1 MAISSPGIGSN
12 LDVNSIVSQLMQV
25 ESQPLTKLAKK
36 EASYQAQLS
45 AYGSIKGALSSFQGA
60 VQGLSDVSKFRSF
73 SATSSDSTVAS
84 VSSSS
89 IASPGSYAVNVSKLA
104 QSQKLVAAGQAS
116 TTAAI
121 GSGASTTLTFDF
133 GSISGGTFTAY
144 NPAAGTGGS
153 YSGSSFTSNGAGVK
167 TVSIDASN
175 NSLSGIRDA
184 INTAKIGVTASIV
197 NDGGTSPYRLVL
209 STDSVGNSNSIKI
222 SVNGDA
228 GISSLLAHDPAATQ
242 NLKETITAQNT
253 EMTVNGVFVSKA
265 GTSVSDVIQG
275 VTLNALALGATNV
288 SVARDTASIVSAVNG
303 FVNAYNAVNKTLSD
317 LSAYDASTKQGAIL
331 QGDST
336 VRSIQ
341 ARLRGVLNSPLSG
354 GGAFSNLSQVGV
366 SFQKGGTLAVDSTK
380 LQSAIDN
387 NFSDIAGVFTATGKS
402 TADSLVSFVSSTS
415 STKPGAYALTVSQL
429 ATQGSVAGS
438 SAASLRNVTGSAAA
452 GLTITLGSNDTLNV
466 TVDGVAAAVT
476 LTAQTY
482 ASYAA
487 LATEVQTQ
495 INAATGKNVTVTNN
509 GGVMSITT
517 NTAGATSL
525 VAVSGGNGVA
535 NLLGTSPTQNA
546 AITAGLN
553 DQLSVTVDG
562 TVASVTLTA
571 GTYSA
576 AQLASHV
583 QSVING
589 ASALTAVGSAVSVAQ
604 VAGVMT
610 ITSNRYGSA
619 SNVSV
624 SGTAATNL
632 LGATPTATAGV
643 DVAGT
648 INGIAAT
655 GSGQAL
661 TGATASDVEGLKL
674 QILGGATG
682 VRGMVNFSKGYAYQL
697 DSLLTKLLDGN
708 GFLSSRT
715 DGINRSI
722 KDIGNQTNVLQ
733 LRLQNIEKRY
743 RAQFTALDTLIGSMN
758 KTSSFLT
765 QQLANLPKIS

>member
-1 MAISSPGIGSN
+1 MALSAPGIGSN
-12 LDVNSIVSQLMQV
+12 LDVNSIVSQLMQI
-25 ESQPLTKLAKK
+25 ESQPLTKLDRK

-45 AYGSIKGALSSFQGA
+45 AYGSIKGALSSFQSA
-60 VQGLSDVSKFRSF
+60 VRGLSDVSKFRSF

-84 VSSSS
+84 ASSSG
-89 IASPGSYAVNVSKLA
+89 IATPGSYAVNVSKLA

-133 GSISGGTFTAY
+133 GSIGGGTFTAY
-144 NPAAGTGGS
+144 DPVAGTGGS

-167 TVSIDASN
+167 TVTIDASN

-184 INTAKIGVTASIV
+184 INSAKIGATASIV

-209 STDSVGNSNSIKI
+209 STDSMGNSNSIKI
-222 SVNGDA
+222 SVSGDA

-253 EMTVNGVFVSKA
+253 EMTVNGLFVSKA

-275 VTLNALALGATNV
+275 VTLNAIKLGATNV

-303 FVNAYNAVNKTLSD
+303 FVNAYNTVNKTLSD
-317 LSAYDASTKQGAIL
+317 LSSYNAETKQGAIL
-331 QGDST
+331 LGDST

-341 ARLRGVLNSPLSG
+341 AQLRGVLNRSLSS
-354 GGAFSNLSQVGV
+354 GAFSNLSQVGV
-366 SFQKGGTLAVDSTK
+366 SFQKNGTLAVDSAK

-387 NFSDIAGVFTATGKS
+387 NFSDIAGVFAAAGK
-402 TADSLVSFVSSTS
+402 TTDSLVSFVSSTS

-429 ATQGSVAGS
+429 ATQGTLAGS

-482 ASYAA
+482 GSYAA

-495 INAATGKNVTVTNN
+495 INAATGKNVTVTES

-517 NTAGATSL
+517 NTAAATSQ
-525 VAVSGGNGVA
+525 VAVTSGNGVA
-535 NLLGTSPTQNA
+535 NLLGALPTQNA

-553 DQLSVTVDG
+553 DQLSMTVDG

-583 QSVING
+583 QSAING
-589 ASALTAVGSAVSVAQ
+589 ASALTAVGSAVSVTQA
-604 VAGVMT
+604 AGVMT

-632 LGATPTATAGV
+632 LGATPTVTAGV
-643 DVAGT
+643 DAAGT

-655 GSGQAL
+655 GSGQTL

-682 VRGMVNFSKGYAYQL
+682 SRGTVSFSQGYAYQL

-715 DGINRSI
+715 DGISRSI
-722 KDIGNQTNVLQ
+722 KDIGDRRNVLQ

-743 RAQFTALDTLIGSMN
+743 RAQFTALDMMIGSMN

>member
-1 MAISSPGIGSN
+1 MALSSPGIGSN

-25 ESQPLTKLAKK
+25 ESQPLTKLDRK

-45 AYGSIKGALSSFQGA
+45 AYGSIKGALSTFQSA
-60 VQGLSDVSKFRSF
+60 VRGLSDVSRFRSF

-89 IASPGSYAVNVSKLA
+89 IATPGSYAVNVSKLA

-144 NPAAGTGGS
+144 DPVAGTGGS
-153 YSGSSFTSNGAGVK
+153 YSGSGFTSNGAGVK
-167 TVSIDASN
+167 TVTIDASN

-184 INTAKIGVTASIV
+184 INSAKIGATASIV

-209 STDSVGNSNSIKI
+209 SPDSVGNSNSIKI
-222 SVNGDA
+222 SVSGDA

-242 NLKETITAQNT
+242 NLKQTITAQNT
-253 EMTVNGVFVSKA
+253 ELTVNGVFVSKA
-265 GTSVSDVIQG
+265 STSVSDVIQG
-275 VTLNALALGATNV
+275 VTLNALKLGATNV
-288 SVARDTASIVSAVNG
+288 SIARDSASIVSAVNG
-303 FVNAYNAVNKTLSD
+303 FVNAYNAANKTLTD
-317 LSAYDASTKQGAIL
+317 LSAYNAETKQGAIL

-341 ARLRGVLNSPLSG
+341 AQLRGLLNKPLSG

-366 SFQKGGTLAVDSTK
+366 SFKVDGTLAVDSAK

-387 NFSDIAGVFTATGKS
+387 NFADIAGVFSATGK
-402 TADSLVSFVSSTS
+402 TTDSLVSFISSTS
-415 STKPGAYALTVSQL
+415 STKPGAYALAVSQL
-429 ATQGSVAGS
+429 ATQGTAAGL
-438 SAASLRNVTGSAAA
+438 SAASMRNVTGSAAA

-487 LATEVQTQ
+487 LAAEVQTQ
-495 INAATGKNVTVTNN
+495 INAATGKNVTVSEN

-517 NTAGATSL
+517 NTADATSQ
-525 VAVSGGNGVA
+525 VAVSGGNGVT
-535 NLLGTSPTQNA
+535 NLLGASPTQNA

-562 TVASVTLTA
+562 TITSVTLTA
-571 GTYSA
+571 GTYAA
-576 AQLASHV
+576 AQLTSHV
-583 QSVING
+583 QSAING
-589 ASALTAVGSAVSVAQ
+589 AAALTAVGSAVSVSQ

-632 LGATPTATAGV
+632 LGTTPTVTAGV
-643 DVAGT
+643 DAVGT
-648 INGIAAT
+648 INGTAAT
-655 GSGQAL
+655 GSGQTL
-661 TGATASDVEGLKL
+661 TGATASDAEGLKL
-674 QILGGATG
+674 LILGGATG
-682 VRGMVNFSKGYAYQL
+682 GRGTVSFSNGYAYQL
-697 DSLLTKLLDGN
+697 DGLLTKMLDGN

-715 DGINRSI
+715 EGINRSI
-722 KDIGNQTNVLQ
+722 KELGDRRNVLQ
-733 LRLQNIEKRY
+733 LRLANIEKRY
-743 RAQFTALDTLIGSMN
+743 RAQFTALDVMIGSMN
-758 KTSSFLT
+758 KTSNFLT

>member
-1 MAISSPGIGSN
+1 MALSSPGIGSN

-25 ESQPLTKLAKK
+25 ESQPLTKLDRK

-45 AYGSIKGALSSFQGA
+45 AYGSIKGALSTFQSA
-60 VQGLSDVSKFRSF
+60 VRGLSDVSRFRSF

-89 IASPGSYAVNVSKLA
+89 IATPGSYAVNVSKLA

-144 NPAAGTGGS
+144 DSVAGTGGS

-167 TVSIDASN
+167 TVTIDASN

-184 INTAKIGVTASIV
+184 INSAKIGATASIV

-209 STDSVGNSNSIKI
+209 SPDSVGNSIKI
-222 SVNGDA
+222 SVSGDA

-242 NLKETITAQNT
+242 NLKQTITAQNT

-275 VTLNALALGATNV
+275 VTLNALKLGATNV

-303 FVNAYNAVNKTLSD
+303 FVTAYNAVNKTLTD
-317 LSAYDASTKQGAIL
+317 LSAYNAATKQGAIL

-341 ARLRGVLNSPLSG
+341 AQLRGLLNRPLSG
-354 GGAFSNLSQVGV
+354 GGAFSSLSQVGV
-366 SFQKGGTLAVDSTK
+366 TFKVDGTLAVDSAK

-387 NFSDIAGVFTATGKS
+387 NFSDIAGVFSATGK
-402 TADSLVSFVSSTS
+402 TTDSLVSFISSTS
-415 STKPGAYALTVSQL
+415 STKPGAYALAVSQL
-429 ATQGSVAGS
+429 ATQGKAAGS
-438 SAASLRNVTGSAAA
+438 SAATLRNVTGSAAA
-452 GLTITLGSNDTLNV
+452 GLTINLGVNDTLNV

-495 INAATGKNVTVTNN
+495 INAATGKNVTVANT
-509 GGVMSITT
+509 GGVLSITT
-517 NTAGATSL
+517 NTAAATSQ
-525 VAVSGGNGVA
+525 VSVSGGNGVT
-535 NLLGTSPTQNA
+535 NLLGAAPTQNA

-553 DQLSVTVDG
+553 DQLTVTVDG
-562 TVASVTLTA
+562 TITSVTLTA
-571 GTYSA
+571 GTYAA

-583 QSVING
+583 QSAING
-589 ASALTAVGSAVSVAQ
+589 AAALTAVGSAVSVSQ

-632 LGATPTATAGV
+632 LGVTPTVTAGV
-643 DVAGT
+643 DAAGT
-648 INGIAAT
+648 INGTAAT
-655 GSGQAL
+655 GSGQTL
-661 TGATASDVEGLKL
+661 TGATASDAEGLKL

-682 VRGMVNFSKGYAYQL
+682 SRGSISFSNGYAYQL
-697 DSLLTKLLDGN
+697 DGLLTKMLDGN

-722 KDIGNQTNVLQ
+722 KGIGDQRNVLQ
-733 LRLQNIEKRY
+733 LRLANIEKRY
-743 RAQFTALDTLIGSMN
+743 RAQFTALDVMIGSMN